1 MVNKIPKANCMTKG
15 KRTWIEANDQH
26 TDNVSTTCIDY
37 HEHNHNDK
45 NKEHNDSTSESCNN
59 NDDHD
64 DRDDNDD
71 TGTDTTDS
79 STEEDNHK
87 VAVDSNELFKEL
99 ISKQIKTVPINKKLH
114 YADMKRIC
122 KYISGSIFDE
132 NKCCIWNGYVTNSN
146 NNNKGTYINFYF
158 KKRKAALHR
167 LLFSNF
173 VGELEPDEY
182 LKFNCENKGN
192 CCNIT
197 HLKKFK
203 YNKKPVSKKSKS
215 RSDVKKE
222 NKKTVKIVN
231 RDSMD
236 DSALLQLKVEFF

>member
-1 MVNKIPKANCMTKG
+1 VNNNADDNNNAN
-15 KRTWIEANDQH
+15 ANDN
-26 TDNVSTTCIDY
+26 DND
-37 HEHNHNDK
+37 ND
-45 NKEHNDSTSESCNN
+45 NDHANN
-59 NDDHD
+59 ND
-64 DRDDNDD
+64 NA
-71 TGTDTTDS
+71 
-79 STEEDNHK
+79 NK
-87 VAVDSNELFKEL
+87 ADSNELFKEL
-99 ISKQIKTVPINKKLH
+99 ISRQIKTVPANKKLH

-122 KYISGSIFDE
+122 KYVSGSIFDE

-197 HLKKFK
+197 HL
-203 YNKKPVSKKSKS
+203 
-215 RSDVKKE
+215 
-222 NKKTVKIVN
+222 
-231 RDSMD
+231 
-236 DSALLQLKVEFF
+236 